1 MVSKGVAS
9 SIRFLTGM
17 SCQYVDPSV
26 FEGSK
31 VYFCNH
37 ASHLDL
43 PAVWAA
49 LPNHQRKNVR
59 PVAALDYWGKTRF
72 RRYVAKNIFNA
83 LLVERKK
90 VQRSNNPIT
99 AMEQGLDVGGSLIIF
114 PEGTRSS
121 DGELQNFKNGL
132 YHLAKQ
138 RPDTEFVPV
147 LLENFNRML
156 PKGEWVPVSVICR
169 VSFGRTMQLLNDESR
184 DQFTGR
190 LESEIKEM
198 MPHEL

>member
-9 SIRFLTGM
+9 TIRFLTGM
-17 SCQYVDPSV
+17 SCQYVDASV
-26 FEGSK
+26 FEGPK

-49 LPNHQRKNVR
+49 LPNLQRKKVR
-59 PVAALDYWGKTRF
+59 PVAALDYWGKTKF

-99 AMEQGLDVGGSLIIF
+99 AMEQALDGSGSLIIF

-121 DGELQNFKNGL
+121 HGELQKFKNGL

-156 PKGEWVPVSVICR
+156 PKGEWVPVPVICR
-169 VSFGRTMQLLNDESR
+169 VSFGHTLQLKPDEAR
-184 DQFTGR
+184 DEFTAR
-190 LESEIKEM
+190 LENEIKEM
-198 MPHEL
+198 MPNDL